1 MNRPIIWICRRWTP
15 WLMRWMNSL
24 ELYLS
29 VVNLGGSH
37 VSVMMKKSGILVVE
51 DGTLAAF
58 PVTFEEH
65 KEELQSDIKAE
76 GCMEYTRNLG
86 LQPFSL
92 LKERS
97 SLMLA
102 VQFLPNCS
110 AEYWNLSIAR
120 QGRHC
125 CS

>member
-76 GCMEYTRNLG
+76 EPWSPTFQLAKGKIILDVGCAVPTQLFCRILESQHRQAG
-86 LQPFSL
+86 QAL
-92 LKERS
+92 L
-97 SLMLA
+97 
-102 VQFLPNCS
+102 FL
-110 AEYWNLSIAR
+110 IV
-120 QGRHC
+120 
-125 CS
+125 